1 MSVKKMKIKELPI
14 MVSDGNYSAKYPKSS
29 EFVES
34 GIPFI
39 RANNI
44 KDNKV
49 IWNDII
55 YISKEK
61 HSTLLKGHLK
71 KNDVLFTVRGIL
83 GHVGI
88 VGEDFENA
96 NINAQIALLRADDK
110 YINPKYLMYSLNTND
125 VKSQI
130 ERNQTGTT
138 LKQLPISRLKELVIV
153 MREKSKQDKI
163 VKCLDKSYELIINR
177 KEQIK
182 ELDLLVKSKFIEMFG
197 DPVSN
202 PMRWDKKRL
211 ADECNIITGNT
222 PSRKVEEY
230 YGNYIEWIKS
240 DNITNSGLY
249 LTTAREYL
257 SEEGLK
263 VGRSIDA
270 GSILMTCIA
279 GSIKCIGNVAMT
291 NRKVA
296 FNQQINGIEPL
307 ENNVYFMF
315 QQFKLSQKYMQSTIN
330 MSLKGILSKGQLSEL
345 EFIFPPIEKQNEFAR
360 FFKQIDKLKFEM
372 ENSLKKLED
381 NFNSL
386 MQKSFNGELV

>member
-1 MSVKKMKIKELPI
+1 MIIESRLGDLVNIRTGKLDANASSDNGKYPFFTCSI
-14 MVSDGNYSAKYPKSS
+14 MPLRIDNYSYDCECVLVAGNGDLNVKYYNGKFDAYQRTYII
-29 EFVES
+29 EV
-34 GIPFI
+34 
-39 RANNI
+39 
-44 KDNKV
+44 KDKLKV
-49 IWNDII
+49 NTK
-55 YISKEK
+55 YLYYYMS
-61 HSTLLKGHLK
+61 
-71 KNDVLFTVRGIL
+71 
-83 GHVGI
+83 
-88 VGEDFENA
+88 
-96 NINAQIALLRADDK
+96 K
-110 YINPKYLMYSLNTND
+110 YIEVL
-125 VKSQI
+125 
-130 ERNQTGTT
+130 RNQSIGGVIKYIKLANLTEA
-138 LKQLPISRLKELVIV
+138 KIPIIS
-153 MREKSKQDKI
+153 
-163 VKCLDKSYELIINR
+163 LDK
-177 KEQIK
+177 QIK
-182 ELDLLVKSKFIEMFG
+182 IIEILDLAQMIIEKRKKSIELLDELVKSKFIEMFG

-372 ENSLKKLED
+372 EHSLKELED

-386 MQKSFNGELV
+386 MQKAFKGELFN

>member
-1 MSVKKMKIKELPI
+1 MFKKVK
-14 MVSDGNYSAKYPKSS
+14 
-29 EFVES
+29 
-34 GIPFI
+34 
-39 RANNI
+39 
-44 KDNKV
+44 
-49 IWNDII
+49 
-55 YISKEK
+55 
-61 HSTLLKGHLK
+61 
-71 KNDVLFTVRGIL
+71 
-83 GHVGI
+83 
-88 VGEDFENA
+88 
-96 NINAQIALLRADDK
+96 
-110 YINPKYLMYSLNTND
+110 
-125 VKSQI
+125 
-130 ERNQTGTT
+130 
-138 LKQLPISRLKELVIV
+138 LKELGEIYTGSTPSKNNSEFYNSQDIMFVKPDILDFNIV
-153 MREKSKQDKI
+153 NIEYSNEHISKKARDKARI
-163 VKCLDKSYELIINR
+163 VPAGSLLVSCIGNIGKLGINNEEVAFNQQINAIIHNNKIRSSRYLAYLLKYNQKKLEFIANAPVVPIINKTQFSEFEVLIHEDLNFQEQITKILDKSKDLIEKR
-177 KEQIK
+177 KEQIQFLEK
-182 ELDLLVKSKFIEMFG
+182 LVKSKFIEMFG

-240 DNITNSGLY
+240 DNITDSGLY

-307 ENNVYFMF
+307 GNNVYFMF

-372 ENSLKKLED
+372 E
-381 NFNSL
+381 
-386 MQKSFNGELV
+386 KS